1 MGSADDANI
10 RDYRKF
16 VNIFILRTKFV
27 YSLTPMPSLQGS
39 RLKQL
44 RKEADLNQHELA
56 EKLGIQNHQISRY
69 ERDAGNPSVEILAD
83 MAQFFDV
90 TTDYLLGL
98 SDIPDPRPTDLSPNE
113 REVVAMLR
121 TLDADAQA
129 QVVTALKLLRDA
141 WQGE

>member
-1 MGSADDANI
+1 M
-10 RDYRKF
+10 
-16 VNIFILRTKFV
+16 